1 MTTDIFKAPIPSD
14 TIAKLTMWQD
24 EKGAKREFLGT
35 CFAFSTPRH
44 FLTAAH
50 CVSSFAASTLR
61 VEATFE
67 GILQTATVDWIDR
80 HPEADL
86 ALLGISTSPWAS
98 ATPFV
103 GVRKKPVLGEPF
115 YAFGYPLDVFS
126 AQPTQET
133 DRLFHGRLQR
143 LFHYASPLGYVYPAL
158 ELNIPC
164 PRGLSGGPVFVTEGA
179 FEVMGIVTEN
189 LESVNYR
196 HSEESTVENGIST
209 RTVYQTVINYG
220 IAVALGPHLDWIK
233 ETVKRRSTDQT
244 L

>member
-1 MTTDIFKAPIPSD
+1 MTKGRLPGPTPGD
-14 TIAKLTMWQD
+14 TIAKLTMWKD
-24 EKGAKREFLGT
+24 EKRTERDFLGT
-35 CFAFSTPRH
+35 CFAFLSPRH

-50 CVSSFAASTLR
+50 CVSGVAASALR

-67 GILQTATVDWIDR
+67 RVHQAAPVDWITC

-86 ALLGISTSPWAS
+86 AVLGVSTSPWAS

-103 GVRKKPVLGEPF
+103 SVRKNPLLGEPF

-126 AQPTQET
+126 EEPAQET
-133 DRLFHGRLQR
+133 DRLFYGHLQR
-143 LFHYASPLGYVYPAL
+143 FFYHKSRLGYVYPAL

-179 FEVMGIVTEN
+179 FEVMGVVTEN
-189 LESVNYR
+189 HESMNYR
-196 HSEESTVENGIST
+196 HSEEEKTEDGVTE

-220 IAVALGPHLDWIK
+220 VAVELDSHVDWI
-233 ETVKRRSTDQT
+233 EQTVG
-244 L
+244 LHPYP